1 MSAVHGN
8 LPVGDLNHFQL
19 FHEGPAQMSNM
30 ATAGGWRQRR
40 MRPVHA
46 GKLTVPFSFQDF
58 RAAEVANYFSSNSVP
73 SVDKCVAILTH
84 RRKRTNFTQQQIEVL
99 EKVYSDTKYPDIY
112 LRERL
117 EALTG
122 LPESRI
128 QVWFQNRRAK
138 SRRQV
143 GSSVSLKVSGSQSAS
158 FNPLQSRM
166 GPEKVYDKSH
176 APEPHQ
182 IGGFGREDGFRA
194 PALPSADDHHRTGVA
209 AKPTSFAPISCLYDK
224 DVKPEQIQCRELSVN
239 VPCCNVHLYPRQ
251 NEPHPKVQANVS
263 AGNQS
268 SKVLVEYDNFPP
280 NKTIG
285 PEMKVVIP
293 PIPTQNNFSRS
304 SPKDSSCQI
313 QFPQVRFDPFS
324 PAPGTEA
331 QDFTDSDSDW
341 ENEAMAGFNGF
352 M

>member
-8 LPVGDLNHFQL
+8 LPVGDLSHFQM
-19 FHEGPAQMSNM
+19 FHEGSAQMSNIV
-30 ATAGGWRQRR
+30 TA
-40 MRPVHA
+40 
-46 GKLTVPFSFQDF
+46 DF
-58 RAAEVANYFSSNSVP
+58 RAAEVAGYFNSGSVP

-158 FNPLQSRM
+158 FNQLQSRM
-166 GPEKVYDKSH
+166 GPEKVYDNSH

-182 IGGFGREDGFRA
+182 IGGFGREDGFRP
-194 PALPSADDHHRTGVA
+194 PALPSSDDHHRTGVA
-209 AKPTSFAPISCLYDK
+209 AKPTSFAPVSCLYDK

-251 NEPHPKVQANVS
+251 NEPHPKVQASAS
-263 AGNQS
+263 AGNQGA
-268 SKVLVEYDNFPP
+268 KVLVEYDNFPP

-304 SPKDSSCQI
+304 SPKDGSCQI

>member
-1 MSAVHGN
+1 MSSVHGN
-8 LPVGDLNHFQL
+8 MRVGDMNHFQMY
-19 FHEGPAQMSNM
+19 HEGALQMNGMVNS
-30 ATAGGWRQRR
+30 
-40 MRPVHA
+40 
-46 GKLTVPFSFQDF
+46 DY
-58 RAAEVANYFSSNSVP
+58 VASDVTNYFSSANSVQRA
-73 SVDKCVAILTH
+73 DKCVAILTH

-143 GSSVSLKVSGSQSAS
+143 GSSVSMKVPNPPAAVPFSQ
-158 FNPLQSRM
+158 LQSRM
-166 GPEKVYDKSH
+166 GPEKVYDNSH
-176 APEPHQ
+176 AAEAHR
-182 IGGFGREDGFRA
+182 IGFGLEDTFR
-194 PALPSADDHHRTGVA
+194 PTMHQNTEDTHRVSGIPTKPSSYDQTPV
-209 AKPTSFAPISCLYDK
+209 SCIYDK
-224 DVKPEQIQCRELSVN
+224 EGTRVKPEQMRQHELSVN
-239 VPCCNVHLYPRQ
+239 VPCCNVHLYPKE
-251 NEPHPKVQANVS
+251 NEHLPKVEAS
-263 AGNQS
+263 MTGNQDA
-268 SKVLVEYDNFPP
+268 KVLVEYDNFPP

-304 SPKDSSCQI
+304 SPKDNGCQI
-313 QFPQVRFDPFS
+313 QYPRVRAAGDGFSHFS
-324 PAPGTEA
+324 PIHAAEA

-341 ENEAMAGFNGF
+341 ESEAMAGFGGF